1 MAVIN
6 KEENI
11 ELKQY
16 LLGRLSAEDE
26 ERLEMRLLTEPE
38 FAEEFDIAVDD
49 LTDAY
54 VTGEIQGED
63 RQRAERYFFRSA
75 DRQNKL
81 KYALALKAHKAQR
94 SSQRNWWASPGLRA
108 AASIILVF
116 GVAFGIWQA
125 VTDKS
130 ELDKGM
136 QALRTAYRD
145 QRTIESRISALPYSE
160 FSQTRGL
167 DSDNPAT
174 DNLRRGKLH
183 LTEAVKDNPT
193 AAAHHALGQL
203 YLAEHQF
210 DLALKEFDAALRED
224 PNNPRLYNDIG
235 VTWLEKASLLLSNET
250 ANSPPPQQAQEEL
263 NRCLDN
269 LNKALQLDGNLLDAI
284 FNRALCYEKQSRTE
298 EAKAEWRNYL
308 SRDSSSPWALEARR
322 HLSLLER

>member
-6 KEENI
+6 KAENI
-11 ELKQY
+11 DLKQY

-54 VTGEIQGED
+54 VAGEIQGED
-63 RQRAERYFFRSA
+63 RERAETYFFKSA
-75 DRQNKL
+75 ERQNKL
-81 KYALALKAHKAQR
+81 KYALALKAHKGQR
-94 SSQRNWWASPGLRA
+94 SSPGRWWASSNARI
-108 AASIILVF
+108 AASIILMV
-116 GVAFGIWQA
+116 GVAFGVWQA
-125 VTDKS
+125 VTQES

-145 QRTIESRISALPYSE
+145 QRPIESRISTLPHSR
-160 FSQTRGL
+160 FSQTRGV
-167 DSDNPAT
+167 DSDNPVT
-174 DNLRRGKLH
+174 DNLRQGELH
-183 LTEAVKDNPT
+183 LTQAVKDNPT

-203 YLAEHQF
+203 YLAEQRF
-210 DLALKEFDAALRED
+210 DLALKEFDAALRQD
-224 PNNPRLYNDIG
+224 QNNPRLYNDIG
-235 VTWLEKASLLLSNET
+235 VTWLEKASLLLNGNET
-250 ANSPPPQQAQEEL
+250 ANSPQAQEEL

-269 LNKALQLDGNLLDAI
+269 LNKALELDGNLLDAI

-308 SRDSSSPWALEARR
+308 SRDSSSPWAVEARR

>member
-1 MAVIN
+1 VAVIN

-11 ELKQY
+11 EVKQY

-26 ERLEMRLLTEPE
+26 ERLEMRLLSEPE

-49 LTDAY
+49 LTDSY
-54 VTGEIQGED
+54 VVGELQGED
-63 RQRAERYFFRSA
+63 RERAETYFFKSVE
-75 DRQNKL
+75 RQNKL
-81 KYALALKAHKAQR
+81 KYALALKAYKAQR
-94 SSQRNWWASPGLRA
+94 SSRTNWWASPGLRV
-108 AASIILVF
+108 AASILLVVGVSF
-116 GVAFGIWQA
+116 GVWRA
-125 VTDKS
+125 VTGES

-145 QRTIESRISALPYSE
+145 QRTIESRISALPHSP

-167 DSDNPAT
+167 DSNNPVT
-174 DNLRRGKLH
+174 DNLRLGELH
-183 LTEAVKDNPT
+183 LTEAVKENP

-203 YLAEHQF
+203 YLAQQRF
-210 DLALKEFDAALRED
+210 DLALKEFEASLREN

-235 VTWLEKASLLLSNET
+235 VTWLEKASLLLNSNET

-263 NRCLDN
+263 NRSLDN

-298 EAKAEWRNYL
+298 EAKAEWRNYI
-308 SRDSSSPWALEARR
+308 SRDSSSPWALEAHR